1 MAFCMNC
8 GQRLPE
14 GAKFCCNCGIAT
26 GEVSSSTEQRKTVY
40 NGELH
45 KCPNCGELVN
55 AFVTVCPTCHYE
67 FRGAKASSIVKEFA
81 DKLGRIEQTR
91 ECQKPHSF
99 MGKLYG
105 SDYQIN
111 KTDEQKISL
120 IRSFSIPNTKEDICE
135 FMILAASNIDLKQ
148 YGLYNQAFVT
158 ASQRAVSDAW
168 LAKFEQAYEKASFSF
183 ANSSDFVEIKR
194 IYDNKIKQLK
204 KKKRESLFLL
214 LGLFIFILAFFA
226 GLTALIL
233 SIT

>member
-1 MAFCMNC
+1 
-8 GQRLPE
+8 
-14 GAKFCCNCGIAT
+14 
-26 GEVSSSTEQRKTVY
+26 
-40 NGELH
+40 
-45 KCPNCGELVN
+45 
-55 AFVTVCPTCHYE
+55 
-67 FRGAKASSIVKEFA
+67 
-81 DKLGRIEQTR
+81 
-91 ECQKPHSF
+91 